1 MTAPGQTAEVSERAA
16 ANNPPNWRKV
26 IGIIGGLGPHAHL
39 EFERLILAATDRL
52 LGRPARDQDY
62 PPWVLASIPATV
74 DRSAALLGEGPSP
87 LPQLVECARKLCGDG
102 TTNRADFAVMA
113 CNTAHAYLDELRA
126 RVEIP
131 IFDMISA
138 TLEEAVR
145 QTGSSPRL
153 GILATTGTLKSGVYS
168 KALERFGAGA
178 RLISPLDL
186 EAPGLAGPRLQEE
199 LVMTPIFGPLI
210 DGERAGGGIKSGNLS
225 GGGAESPAQALRRAV
240 GLLGEAGAELVIM
253 ACTEIPLAL
262 GRDPVDG
269 IPVIDPMEVAAD
281 ACVAIAAGRR
291 DVDGGNCNSIRAS
304 I

>member
-1 MTAPGQTAEVSERAA
+1 MTAPGQIAEVSELAS
-16 ANNPPNWRKV
+16 ANDPPNWRKV

-39 EFERLILAATDRL
+39 ELERLILAATDRL

-87 LPQLVECARKLCGDG
+87 LPQLEECARKLCGDG
-102 TTNRADFAVMA
+102 TTHRADFAVMA

-145 QTGSSPRL
+145 RTGSSSPL
-153 GILATTGTLKSGVYS
+153 GILATTGTLMSGVYS
-168 KALERFGAGA
+168 NALESLGAGA

-186 EAPGLAGPRLQEE
+186 EAPGLDGPRLQEE

-225 GGGAESPAQALRRAV
+225 GKLTGNLSGGGAESPAQALRRAV
-240 GLLGEAGAELVIM
+240 RLLGEAGAELVIM

-281 ACVAIAAGRR
+281 ACVAIAAGKR
-291 DVDGGNCNSIRAS
+291 DVAAGN
-304 I
+304 